1 MTVLACA
8 SDILGKT
15 SRRGANFSP
24 SVDRARVDA
33 VLAWAR
39 REHAGLLETAA
50 NAAAEAVMGG
60 VGARRDSLGA
70 GVKTV
75 TAGWL
80 LRDPLAERA
89 RSVHF
94 YGRCVA
100 EFRAPSST
108 GARASRRVVWLS
120 QGTGECVEATL
131 LPEDDAGGWTRGE
144 ADANGEK
151 SLEADGNAAG
161 NVLEGKAAGKVLEL
175 LHARVRVLHSTGR
188 RCLVATRPAVV
199 IDPANDPR
207 AAEVVARCPASSASA
222 RYPSVDAIFTA
233 PRVDAPVARFL
244 ARVSWIRLPSP
255 REATGGGASGA
266 AVTGRAVDRSAVTGR
281 AVDLSAVTRED
292 VAASLLAYGCV
303 ECGRELRAD
312 PVDSVYRQC
321 ECHSGSKDSTGYVW
335 RGITLGLTDDR
346 AARRDEFEDE
356 DDDGWDDPRSRL
368 GKRRKRSAAV
378 EARVDDSE
386 LVSRLLL
393 GVTPGDATWSR
404 DEAWSGDEARS
415 GSAEG
420 CSGSGIDHLALAAAA
435 INALALGGKK
445 NSPMEWSVR
454 APRLDENGVPLPGPM
469 EVLGFNAVRET

>member
-1 MTVLACA
+1 M
-8 SDILGKT
+8 
-15 SRRGANFSP
+15 
-24 SVDRARVDA
+24 
-33 VLAWAR
+33 
-39 REHAGLLETAA
+39 
-50 NAAAEAVMGG
+50 
-60 VGARRDSLGA
+60 
-70 GVKTV
+70 
-75 TAGWL
+75 
-80 LRDPLAERA
+80 
-89 RSVHF
+89 VHF
-94 YGRCVA
+94 FGRCVA

-151 SLEADGNAAG
+151 SLETAG

-207 AAEVVARCPASSASA
+207 AAEVVARCPTAAASA
-222 RYPSVDAIFTA
+222 RYPSVHTIFTA

-255 REATGGGASGA
+255 REETAASGV
-266 AVTGRAVDRSAVTGR
+266 AVTGRAVNR
-281 AVDLSAVTRED
+281 SAVTRED

-346 AARRDEFEDE
+346 ATRRDGFEDE
-356 DDDGWDDPRSRL
+356 DEDDGREIPFAARKEEKEV
-368 GKRRKRSAAV
+368 GGGGGARRR
-378 EARVDDSE
+378 SE
-386 LVSRLLL
+386 LVSRLL
-393 GVTPGDATWSR
+393 
-404 DEAWSGDEARS
+404 
-415 GSAEG
+415 SA
-420 CSGSGIDHLALAAAA
+420 
-435 INALALGGKK
+435 
-445 NSPMEWSVR
+445 
-454 APRLDENGVPLPGPM
+454 
-469 EVLGFNAVRET
+469 